1 MDKTPKKNRTS
12 GEARQQSLP
21 LSWGP
26 EEDLKSPDSPPESPV
41 RKEVPSN
48 TLPEPEKPVRSEP
61 EPESQPALTEA
72 AAPEPASELES
83 KPPVE
88 FIKLE
93 TSVGQT
99 LREARSNRSLTI
111 AEVCAATKITPE
123 FVKSIEADRLGD
135 LPPLLYTKSYVSKLC
150 LEYSIDPAPLIAS
163 LSEDNIGGEEDS
175 GGGHYVVTGGN
186 GENPSRVQYDLAG
199 GPQELN
205 LGGGV
210 NPARILVTVVLGVL
224 LILVLAAAAMQ
235 LRLRW
240 QRHRATQASEAQP
253 TTEQTQPAE
262 HAPGVVNLDAFI
274 IPQQLP
280 FKELP
285 VPEN

>member
-1 MDKTPKKNRTS
+1 
-12 GEARQQSLP
+12 
-21 LSWGP
+21 
-26 EEDLKSPDSPPESPV
+26 LK
-41 RKEVPSN
+41 
-48 TLPEPEKPVRSEP
+48 
-61 EPESQPALTEA
+61 EA
-72 AAPEPASELES
+72 AAPESAARLES
-83 KPPVE
+83 EPPVE
-88 FIKLE
+88 FIQLE
-93 TSVGQT
+93 SSVGQT

-111 AEVCAATKITPE
+111 AEVCASTKITPE

-150 LEYSIDPAPLIAS
+150 QEYGIDPAPLIAS
-163 LSEDNIGGEEDS
+163 LSENNVGGEGES
-175 GGGHYVVTGGN
+175 GGGHYVMTGGN
-186 GENPSRVQYDLAG
+186 GENPSRVKYVAG

-240 QRHRATQASEAQP
+240 QRHRAAQTSEVQ
-253 TTEQTQPAE
+253 TSTEPSQTADRV
-262 HAPGVVNLDAFI
+262 PGVVNLEAFI